1 MDKGTVSNEDI
12 FLDLIERVISGKF
25 SIIETRRSNYEGK
38 QEFDFVLKKKSHKEW
53 DFYKLEFW

>member
-25 SIIETRRSNYEGK
+25 SIIETRRSNYEGN
-38 QEFDFVLKKKSHKEW
+38 QEFDFVLKKKSHKKW
-53 DFYKLEFW
+53 DF

>member
-25 SIIETRRSNYEGK
+25 SIIETRRGNYDDK
-38 QEFDFVLKKKSHKEW
+38 QEFDFILKKKRSHNASNIPKN
-53 DFYKLEFW
+53 

>member
-25 SIIETRRSNYEGK
+25 SIIETRRGNYDDK
-38 QEFDFVLKKKSHKEW
+38 QEFDFILKKKRSQNASNIPKN
-53 DFYKLEFW
+53 

>member
-25 SIIETRRSNYEGK
+25 SIIETRRGNYDDK
-38 QEFDFVLKKKSHKEW
+38 QEFDFILKKKRSQYASNIPKN
-53 DFYKLEFW
+53 